1 MHETEEVTEATT
13 DITTFEPASVK
24 ELMATLEHE
33 YSVLPNVDTPEGF
46 EENRVGLRKLVTLRN
61 RADDLRKELNR
72 PYRDAIKATDDEAKK
87 VITCIAKLERPKKEA
102 HDRVQREIERRKEE
116 EANREQ
122 VRINAIEQRV
132 SQIRGMSNVKMDL
145 ESINVA
151 LAQLESI
158 DITDGSFDEFS
169 EAAEA
174 AYDFAHKTL
183 TEYKEGAEQRA
194 AEAEKVRQEAL
205 RQAEQKAEIEKQQA
219 EIEAAKQELADQQ
232 HNMQIEKD
240 KMAADLAAEASRKEE
255 AKKAELA
262 AAQKKAADAKAQL
275 EHQSIFNPVNAEMAM
290 KADQMRI
297 DREKYAVDA
306 KDLLALAQALVSLRN
321 SIAETDCQTP
331 EATAVRL
338 AIARSFDDIN
348 GFIMESDVVQSQIN
362 EAEEVAA

>member
-1 MHETEEVTEATT
+1 MDETEEVTEATT
-13 DITTFEPASVK
+13 EITTFEPASVK

-33 YSVLPNVDTPEGF
+33 YRVLPDVDTPEGL

-61 RADDLRKELNR
+61 RADDLRKDINR
-72 PYRDAIKATDDEAKK
+72 PYRAAIKATDDEAKK
-87 VITCIAKLERPKKEA
+87 VIACCAKLEKPKKEA
-102 HDRVQREIERRKEE
+102 NDRVQREIDRRKEE

-132 SQIRGMSNVKMDL
+132 SQIRGLSNVKMDL

-158 DITDGSFDEFS
+158 DVADGSFDEFD
-169 EAAEA
+169 EAADA
-174 AYDFAHKTL
+174 AYEFSHKTL

-194 AEAEKVRQEAL
+194 ADAEKVRQEAL
-205 RQAEQKAEIEKQQA
+205 RQAEQKAEMEKQQA
-219 EIEAAKQELADQQ
+219 ELEAEKQKLADAQAELDRQ
-232 HNMQIEKD
+232 KAETERQ
-240 KMAADLAAEASRKEE
+240 AAIEASRKEE

-262 AAQKKAADAKAQL
+262 AAQKTAADAKAQL
-275 EHQSIFNPVNAEMAM
+275 EHQAEMAR
-290 KADQMRI
+290 KAYQMRI

-321 SIAETDCQTP
+321 SIADTDCQTP

-338 AIARSFDDIN
+338 AVAESFDDIN
-348 GFIMESDVVQSQIN
+348 GFIMASDVVQSQVN
-362 EAEEVAA
+362 EVEEVAA

>member
-1 MHETEEVTEATT
+1 MDETEEVTEATT
-13 DITTFEPASVK
+13 EITTFEPASVK

-33 YSVLPNVDTPEGF
+33 YRVLPDVDTPEGL

-61 RADDLRKELNR
+61 RADDLRKEINR
-72 PYRDAIKATDDEAKK
+72 PHRNAIKATDDEAKK
-87 VITCIAKLERPKKEA
+87 VIACCAKLEKPKKEA
-102 HDRVQREIERRKEE
+102 NDRVQREIDRRKEE

-132 SQIRGMSNVKMDL
+132 SQIRGMANVKMDL

-158 DITDGSFDEFS
+158 DVADGSFDEFD
-169 EAAEA
+169 EAADA
-174 AYDFAHKTL
+174 AYEFSHKTL

-194 AEAEKVRQEAL
+194 ADAEKVRQEAL
-205 RQAEQKAEIEKQQA
+205 RQAEQKEEMDKQMA
-219 EIEAAKQELADQQ
+219 EIEAAKQALADQQ
-232 HNMQIEKD
+232 YNMQLEKD
-240 KMAADLAAEASRKEE
+240 KIAADLAAEASRKEE
-255 AKKAELA
+255 EKKAELA
-262 AAQKKAADAKAQL
+262 AAQKKADDEKAERERQ
-275 EHQSIFNPVNAEMAM
+275 AEMAR

-321 SIAETDCQTP
+321 SIADTDCQTP

-338 AIARSFDDIN
+338 AVAQSFDDIN
-348 GFIMESDVVQSQIN
+348 GFIMASDVVQSQVN
-362 EAEEVAA
+362 EVEEVAA

>member
-61 RADDLRKELNR
+61 RADALRKELNR

-132 SQIRGMSNVKMDL
+132 SQIRGMANVKMDL

-158 DITDGSFDEFS
+158 DITDGSFDEFG

-174 AYDFAHKTL
+174 AYEFAHKTL

-232 HNMQIEKD
+232 HNIQIEKD
-240 KMAADLAAEASRKEE
+240 KIAADLAAEASRKEE

-275 EHQSIFNPVNAEMAM
+275 LHQAEMAI

-297 DREKYAVDA
+297 DREKYAADA

-338 AIARSFDDIN
+338 AIAQSFDDIN

>member
-1 MHETEEVTEATT
+1 MNETEEVTEATT

-61 RADDLRKELNR
+61 RADALRKELNR

-132 SQIRGMSNVKMDL
+132 SQIRGMANVKMDL

-158 DITDGSFDEFS
+158 DITDGSFDEFG

-174 AYDFAHKTL
+174 AYEFAHKTL

-205 RQAEQKAEIEKQQA
+205 RQAEQKAEMEKQMA
-219 EIEAAKQELADQQ
+219 EIEAAKQALADQQ

-240 KMAADLAAEASRKEE
+240 KIAADLAAEASRKEE

-275 EHQSIFNPVNAEMAM
+275 EHQAEMAR

-297 DREKYAVDA
+297 DREKYAADA

-338 AIARSFDDIN
+338 AIAQSFDDIN